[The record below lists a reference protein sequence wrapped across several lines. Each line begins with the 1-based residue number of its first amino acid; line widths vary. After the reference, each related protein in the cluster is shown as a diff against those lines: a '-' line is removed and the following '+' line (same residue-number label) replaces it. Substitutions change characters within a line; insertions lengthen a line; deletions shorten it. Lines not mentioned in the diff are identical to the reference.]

1 MSETRPTWMLFID
14 AARRL
19 SARGRSPFKLSEL
32 IAEVQSRDSAR
43 GRGTIQPVVQG
54 MTANARKGPLSP
66 CGKVFLRVD
75 HGFYKICDLDEGEAV
90 PTISSAPP
98 RTSSPRGRARH
109 LGRTEVRSRLDA
121 LIADF
126 DECVEAYDRLVPFT
140 RSGQYEFHRR
150 TIDRR
155 LALGS
160 VEAAIFDEQF
170 TELLY
175 ETLQRWGIGRR
186 ASRLAPLAEFRRT
199 LAHNADPLLALEPLT
214 LELLTEGLEAVS
226 SSINLLVSNLA
237 VVENRVRIVAGTKT
251 LHHVLPNLVPPMD
264 RAWTGAFF
272 GWSVLDPQNNRA
284 LILDEAFESFAEVAR
299 VTHPSRL
306 VGARWRTS
314 STKVLDNALIGYCKV
329 HGIGGTPT

>member
-1 MSETRPTWMLFID
+1 MSDARPTWMLVIE
-14 AARRL
+14 AAKRQ
-19 SARGRSPFKLSEL
+19 
-32 IAEVQSRDSAR
+32 VQSHDSAR
-43 GRGTIQPVVQG
+43 ARGTIQPVVQG
-54 MTANARKGPLSP
+54 MTANAGKGPPSP
-66 CGKVFLRVD
+66 CGKVFLRID
-75 HGFYKICDLDEGEAV
+75 HGFYKIRDLDEAV

-98 RTSSPRGRARH
+98 RPSIPRGRARG

-199 LAHNADPLLALEPLT
+199 LAHNAASLLALEPVT

-226 SSINLLVSNLA
+226 TSINLLVSNLA
-237 VVENRVRIVAGTKT
+237 VVENQARIVAGTKT
-251 LHHVLPNLVPPMD
+251 LHHLLPNLVPPMD

-272 GWSVLDPQNNRA
+272 GWSVLDPQNNQA
-284 LILDEAFESFAEVAR
+284 LILGEAFESFAEVAR
-299 VTHPSRL
+299 VAHPSRL

-314 STKVLDNALIGYCKV
+314 STKVLDNALIGYCKL
-329 HGIGGTPT
+329 HGIGGTRT